1 MSNVWHHGS
10 VHLGAQL
17 CSDPSHDGSDE
28 FLGPRFARLIWLLT
42 QIQPESSWWKAA
54 DDRNQW
60 WGVANHRQQRHQKH
74 WVCNS
79 CSGAE
84 ATLIGPSIPTPV
96 FLPGESQGRRSLVG
110 CIVQS
115 MESHR
120 VGHDWSGL
128 AAAAAAATAQND
140 TSYFLSSRP
149 ITLLFPRIY
158 VNIVTLLQRADITG
172 F

>member
-17 CSDPSHDGSDE
+17 CSDPSHDVSDE

-60 WGVANHRQQRHQKH
+60 RGVANHRQQRHQKH
-74 WVCNS
+74 RVCNS

-96 FLPGESQGRRSLVG
+96 FLPGESQRQWAPVYGVA
-110 CIVQS
+110 QS
-115 MESHR
+115 R
-120 VGHDWSGL
+120 ARL
-128 AAAAAAATAQND
+128 KR
-140 TSYFLSSRP
+140 LSSSSSSSNS
-149 ITLLFPRIY
+149 TEWHLLFPLIAPHY
-158 VNIVTLLQRADITG
+158 PFVP
-172 F
+172 

>member
-96 FLPGESQGRRSLVG
+96 FLPGESQRQWAPVYGVT
-110 CIVQS
+110 QS
-115 MESHR
+115 R
-120 VGHDWSGL
+120 ARL
-128 AAAAAAATAQND
+128 KR
-140 TSYFLSSRP
+140 LSSSSSSSNS
-149 ITLLFPRIY
+149 TEWHLLFPLIAPHY
-158 VNIVTLLQRADITG
+158 PFVP
-172 F
+172 